1 MSQSVKKSST
11 DHCEVECTHP
21 EVVARVSPLIDQVDG
36 VETIF
41 KALSDATRMKI
52 IYALTQEDELCV
64 CDVAAIIGISTATAS
79 HHLRLLRTLGIAKN
93 RKQGKLVY
101 YSVKDHHIT
110 SLVKIAIEHHNE

>member
-21 EVVARVSPLIDQVDG
+21 EVVARVSPLIDQVEG
-36 VETIF
+36 VEMIF

-110 SLVKIAIEHHNE
+110 DLVKIAIEHHNE

>member
-1 MSQSVKKSST
+1 MPSQLNKVTT
-11 DHCEVECTHP
+11 DSCEVECTHP
-21 EVVARVSPLIDQVDG
+21 DVVERVTPLISQVEG

-79 HHLRLLRTLGIAKN
+79 HHLRLLRTMGIAKN

-110 SLVKIAIEHHNE
+110 DLVKIAIEHHNE

>member
-11 DHCEVECTHP
+11 DRCEVECTHP
-21 EVVARVSPLIDQVDG
+21 EVVARVTPLIDQVEG